1 MRYVFGFGFALALS
15 LALMAGCSDS
25 DESGADSIQWAASS
39 AVASEEEP
47 GHYGFGITVSSS
59 DGSEVQWLTD
69 GELDDYKPAYSP
81 DGSKIAFFRVLDYRS
96 GVVFDW
102 RSKLMVMSSDGS
114 GVRELT
120 DSGALDH
127 IPYWTR
133 DGSGAIT
140 FNRAQGASNRI
151 YRTTPNAQPGDEQL
165 LSDPTYIEEGYS
177 SLRDGRIIMRREF
190 PPKVFLLTPG
200 DAGSP
205 SYEEISYPYEGTL
218 LHRITVSP
226 SETRIAYMKIA
237 PENLDPVHLR
247 IYNSSVIAYADFDAE
262 NLRID
267 NELEITQ
274 YDESTRDWYP
284 AWSPDEKVIIWT
296 HGVSCPVLGTEPC
309 DPSGVV
315 MGHSL
320 ETGLTTQISSRD
332 DLEYRY
338 PNVVG
343 ALK

>member
-1 MRYVFGFGFALALS
+1 MRYVFRIWFALALS
-15 LALMAGCSDS
+15 LALVAGCSD
-25 DESGADSIQWAASS
+25 DGESSTDSIQWAASS
-39 AVASEEEP
+39 ALVSEEEP
-47 GHYGFGITVSSS
+47 GHVGFGITVSSS
-59 DGSEVQWLTD
+59 DSSEVQWLTD

-96 GVVFDW
+96 SRVTDW

-133 DGSGAIT
+133 DGSEDIT

-151 YRTTPNAQPGDEQL
+151 YRTSPDAQPGDEQL
-165 LSDPTYIEEGYS
+165 LSDPTHIEEGYS
-177 SLRDGRIIMRREF
+177 SLRDGRVIMRREF

-200 DAGSP
+200 DNGSP
-205 SYEEISYPYEGTL
+205 SYEEISYPFEGAL

-226 SETRIAYMKIA
+226 SETRIAYMKIE
-237 PENLDPVHLR
+237 PEDLDPVHLR
-247 IYNSSVIAYADFDAE
+247 IYNPSVIAYADFDAE

-267 NELEITQ
+267 NEVEITQ

-284 AWSPDEKVIIWT
+284 AWSADEKLIVWT
-296 HGVSCPVLGTEPC
+296 HGVACPVLGSEPC
-309 DPSGVV
+309 EPRGVV
-315 MGHSL
+315 MAYSL
-320 ETGLTTQISSRD
+320 ETGITTQISSRD

-343 ALK
+343 TLK